1 MSIIHVSNFVKYL
14 CFIELHLYGK
24 TTQKPSKNCIFNQE
38 QISLMNRYPDANR
51 ILVAID
57 CIIFGFDGEEIKL
70 LVIKRNFEPEKGKW
84 SLMGGFLRHDEDLE
98 EGAERILFDLTGL
111 KNIYVEQI
119 TTAGKINRDPV
130 ERTISVVFFALIGIR
145 DQDQEAV
152 KAHHAHWLSL
162 ERKPELIFDHD
173 DMVAKAI
180 EHLRYKAAL
189 HPIGFELLPERFTI
203 PKLQKLYEAIYNV
216 QLDRRNFS
224 RKILSTGLLIDT
236 GEKDDQSS
244 TKKATLYRLDQEKYK
259 NKFSSFWHFMPHPG
273 IE

>member
-1 MSIIHVSNFVKYL
+1 
-14 CFIELHLYGK
+14 
-24 TTQKPSKNCIFNQE
+24 
-38 QISLMNRYPDANR
+38 MNRYPIENR

-70 LVIKRNFEPEKGKW
+70 LVIKRNFEPEKGNW
-84 SLMGGFLRHDEDLE
+84 SLMGGFLHHNEDLE
-98 EGAERILFDLTGL
+98 DGAERILYDLTGL

-119 TTAGKINRDPV
+119 ITAGKVNRDPV

-152 KAHHAHWLSL
+152 NAHNAHWLSL
-162 ERKPELIFDHD
+162 ERKPPLIFDHD

-224 RKILSTGLLIDT
+224 RKILSTGLLMDT